1 MKARDSL
8 VLERCVETGIRL
20 GLNRARKHAVHK
32 APTEDEVVEAILR
45 AVMHEAGE
53 WFVFEE
59 DRA

>member
-1 MKARDSL
+1 MKARDGM

-20 GLNRARKHAVHK
+20 GLNRARKHK
-32 APTEDEVVEAILR
+32 EAPTEDEVVEAIQR
-45 AVMHEAGE
+45 AIMEEVEE

>member
-20 GLNRARKHAVHK
+20 GLNRARKHQE
-32 APTEDEVVEAILR
+32 APTEAEVVEAILR
-45 AVMHEAGE
+45 AVMDEVEE

-59 DRA
+59 DAT

>member
-8 VLERCVETGIRL
+8 VLERCVETGIKL
-20 GLNRARKHAVHK
+20 GLNRARKHQE
-32 APTEDEVVEAILR
+32 APTEAEVVEAIQR
-45 AVMHEAGE
+45 AVMEEVEE